1 MSRRERFT
9 PYEKEQAC
17 LDYINGNRSRSEI
30 CNCLHISTRTIQDWA
45 AIYKKYGILG
55 FTKKTKNR
63 SYSKEFKMELVE
75 KCISG
80 EASSIDLGH
89 QYDISSGLLRKWIR
103 MYNAN
108 IELKDYNPKRE
119 VYMAGARR
127 KTSLSER
134 KEIVEYCLS
143 HGKNYKDTAAH
154 YDVSY
159 SQVYDWVRKYAA
171 DGEDG
176 LIDRRGHHKTD
187 EEVDEMERLRREN
200 RRLKRQLEE
209 QERLVYFLKK
219 LKALEGR

>member
-55 FTKKTKNR
+55 FTKKTKNS

-108 IELKDYNPKRE
+108 IELKDYAPKRGL
-119 VYMAGARR
+119 YMAKARR
-127 KTSLSER
+127 KTTIDER
-134 KEIVEYCLS
+134 KEIVSYYAIKDYTVKSVHKADMTVKRLWKLETLS
-143 HGKNYKDTAAH
+143 
-154 YDVSY
+154 
-159 SQVYDWVRKYAA
+159 
-171 DGEDG
+171 
-176 LIDRRGHHKTD
+176 
-187 EEVDEMERLRREN
+187 
-200 RRLKRQLEE
+200 
-209 QERLVYFLKK
+209 
-219 LKALEGR
+219 